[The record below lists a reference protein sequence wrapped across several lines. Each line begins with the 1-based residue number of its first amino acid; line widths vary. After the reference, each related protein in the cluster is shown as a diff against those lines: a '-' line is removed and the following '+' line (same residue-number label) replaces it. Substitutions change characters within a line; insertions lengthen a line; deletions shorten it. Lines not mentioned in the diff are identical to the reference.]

1 LKLWLIAVGKTG
13 SLLHAAVTE
22 FEARARRYWQLEIVE
37 VKEERSGRG
46 VSKDD
51 VRAAE
56 AERLLKRVPADV
68 ELVALTRRGDAWGSD
83 RFAAFLQ
90 RAATQAHAG
99 FAFVI
104 GGAYG
109 LSDDLL
115 RQAHRR
121 MRLSA
126 FTLPHDLARLV
137 LVEQLYRAGT
147 IVRNEPYHKGSSE
160 P

>member
-1 LKLWLIAVGKTG
+1 MKLWLIAVGKTG
-13 SLLHAAVTE
+13 GMLQTAVAEYET
-22 FEARARRYWQLEIVE
+22 RARRYWQLEVVE
-37 VKEERSGRG
+37 VKEERGGHG

-51 VRAAE
+51 VREAE
-56 AERLLKRVPADV
+56 AERLLKRVPGDV

-83 RFAAFLQ
+83 RFAALLQ
-90 RAATQAHAG
+90 RAAVQAHPG

-126 FTLPHDLARLV
+126 FTMPHDLARLV

-147 IVRNEPYHKGSSE
+147 IVRGEPYHKAQAE
-160 P
+160 L

>member
-1 LKLWLIAVGKTG
+1 MKLWIITVGKTG
-13 SLLHAAVTE
+13 GMLQTVVADYET
-22 FEARARRYWQLEIVE
+22 RARRYWQLEILE

-51 VRAAE
+51 VREAE
-56 AERLLKRVPADV
+56 AERLLKRVPADA

-90 RAATQAHAG
+90 RAAAQAHPG

-126 FTLPHDLARLV
+126 FTLPHDVARLV

-147 IVRNEPYHKGSSE
+147 IVRGEPYHK
-160 P
+160 

>member
-1 LKLWLIAVGKTG
+1 LKLWLITVGKTG
-13 SLLHAAVTE
+13 SMLQPVVAE
-22 FEARARRYWQLEIVE
+22 FEARARRYWQLEIIE
-37 VKEERSGRG
+37 VKEERSGHG

-51 VRAAE
+51 VRLAE
-56 AERLLKRVPADV
+56 AERLLKRVPAEV

-83 RFAAFLQ
+83 RFAALLQ
-90 RAATQAHAG
+90 RAAVQAHPG

-147 IVRNEPYHKGSSE
+147 IARGEPYHKACIES
-160 P
+160 